1 MKNIKIGKKIKKKI
15 KNEKNQLLHKRKLVL
30 SKSKNRT
37 KNLFSHNKFKKS
49 QKIIIIIT
57 LIFIYIFLY
66 YFFPYNGIEQ
76 NYGLSLEQ
84 KMEDYKTK
92 KFVQIGWRGCPP
104 CGFFSFYIVN
114 LGCALKYLNKGY
126 IPIIDL
132 KYFKNSLNKGNRS
145 MPNPLEFF
153 FHQPNN
159 YTLKEVKK
167 YAKHFKYKKCS
178 NPSFRPD
185 EKKIYYRDNNISFWY
200 NFAKKYYPIKKE
212 LMNEA
217 KIIMKKFF
225 GKSKNI
231 LGVKIRGTDYYSRPK
246 GHSIPARVEK
256 IIPDVK
262 EMDKKYKYDFIYL
275 ATEDE
280 RVKNKF
286 IPEFENKVRYLEP
299 DLKKEYVNDVE
310 KNLDLVKN
318 YILTI
323 IILSKCLDFVGCRCC
338 GATGAFIFSGGF
350 RHSKVYNLGEYR

>member
-1 MKNIKIGKKIKKKI
+1 MINGKINKKIKERTKSKKI
-15 KNEKNQLLHKRKLVL
+15 HFQHKRKNLL
-30 SKSKNRT
+30 SKKNNIH
-37 KNLFSHNKFKKS
+37 KKKFKNNKS
-49 QKIIIIIT
+49 NKYKKIIIIFT
-57 LIFIYIFLY
+57 LIFINILLYYIFSE
-66 YFFPYNGIEQ
+66 NDKEE

-92 KFVQIGWRGCPP
+92 KFVLFAWRDCSH

-114 LGCALKYLNKGY
+114 FGCANKFINRGY

-132 KYFKNSLNKGNRS
+132 QYFRNSLNKGNLTIS
-145 MPNPLEFF
+145 NPWELFF
-153 FHQPNN
+153 YQPNN

-167 YAKHFKYKKCS
+167 YAKHFKYKTCS

-212 LMNEA
+212 IMNEA

-262 EMDKKYKYDFIYL
+262 EMDKNYKYDFIYL